1 MLLDYYFSWFTKQI
15 IADYETPRQIQFYN
29 LNGKSISHS
38 LQAQIDYEAIR
49 KKLDIR
55 LAYRYYNIATTYR
68 TTDLQRPLVSAQ
80 RGFINLAYQTKTKW
94 KLDYTLIV
102 NGSKRLPNYFV
113 NHNTDSNFHMQT
125 SPTFITMNAHVSKQ
139 FKKNIEAYLG
149 GENITNYMQHNAI
162 ISATNPFSADFDAS
176 QTWGPVMGLN
186 VYVGFRW
193 MMK

>member
-1 MLLDYYFSWFTKQI
+1 
-15 IADYETPRQIQFYN
+15 
-29 LNGKSISHS
+29 
-38 LQAQIDYEAIR
+38 
-49 KKLDIR
+49 
-55 LAYRYYNIATTYR
+55 
-68 TTDLQRPLVSAQ
+68 
-80 RGFINLAYQTKTKW
+80 
-94 KLDYTLIV
+94 
-102 NGSKRLPNYFV
+102 
-113 NHNTDSNFHMQT
+113 MQT

-149 GENITNYMQHNAI
+149 GENLTNYMQHNAI